1 MPAPAREKIWLGKRN
16 NTDKS
21 LMTDLDLTFL
31 TFEYIWRGLTRGF
44 FLS

>member
-21 LMTDLDLTFL
+21 LMTDL
-31 TFEYIWRGLTRGF
+31 GLKKGIKESFVR
-44 FLS
+44 